1 MRKMAKEKTMSK
13 VTLGVIVGNRDFFPD
28 RLVTEARADI
38 LKLFKEM
45 DIEPVILDEKAT
57 KLGGVETWTH
67 AKICADLFRKNADRI
82 DGILVT
88 LPNFGD
94 EKGVADTVKLSGLN
108 VPILVQA
115 YPDDLN
121 QFTVERRRDGF
132 CGKISVCNDL
142 RQYGYA
148 YSLTELH
155 TVHPLTDSF
164 KSDLAKFVGVCR
176 VVRGLKKARLGAI
189 GARPGNFNT
198 MRFSEKMLQA
208 NGISVVTVDFSEIF
222 GKATRLTDDDA
233 GVKDKLANIRAYAK
247 SDSVPPPS
255 LVRMAK
261 LGVVIDQW
269 MKHYD
274 LDASALQCWTSVQE
288 NFHVNVCTLMSMM
301 SDQLMPSACE
311 VDITGV
317 VSMYA
322 LQLASGTPS
331 ALVDWNN
338 NYGSDPEKCVLF
350 HCGNWAKSFLPG
362 IEIKTAEILATTLG
376 IENTYG
382 AVAGRVPAG
391 PMTFARLS
399 TDDTLGLMRSYIGEG
414 MFTDDPLDTFG
425 ARAVI
430 HVPGLQKMMK
440 HICKNG
446 FEHHCA
452 MNASHSADILA
463 EAFDTYFG
471 WDVYHHAG

>member
-1 MRKMAKEKTMSK
+1 MAKA
-13 VTLGVIVGNRDFFPD
+13 TLGVIIGNRDFFPD

-38 LKLFKEM
+38 LALFKEM
-45 DIEPVILDEKAT
+45 DIEPVILDENAT

-67 AKICADLFRKNADRI
+67 AKICAELFKKNAERI
-82 DGILVT
+82 DGILVA

-121 QFTVERRRDGF
+121 QLTVERRRDGF

-148 YSLTELH
+148 YTLTDLH

-164 KSDLAKFVGVCR
+164 RADLKKFVGVCR
-176 VVRGLKKARLGAI
+176 VVKGLKNARFGAI

-198 MRFSEKMLQA
+198 MRFSEKMLQ
-208 NGISVVTVDFSEIF
+208 NYGMSVVTVDFSEIL
-222 GKATRLTDDDA
+222 GNARKLADDDVR
-233 GVKDKLANIRAYAK
+233 VKDKLAAIEGYAK
-247 SDSVPPPS
+247 HDSVPSPA

-261 LGVVIDQW
+261 LGLVIDDW
-269 MKHYD
+269 MKEYD
-274 LDASALQCWTSVQE
+274 LTASAIQCWTSLQQ
-288 NFHVNVCTLMSMM
+288 NYHINVCTLMSMM
-301 SDQLMPSACE
+301 SEQLMPSACE

-317 VSMYA
+317 ASMYA
-322 LQLASGTPS
+322 LQLASGSPS

-338 NYGSDPEKCVLF
+338 NYGGDPDKCVLF

-362 IEIKTAEILATTLG
+362 IEIKNAEILATTLG
-376 IENTYG
+376 AENTYG

-391 PMTFARLS
+391 PMTYARIS
-399 TDDTLGLMRSYIGEG
+399 TDDNKGVIRTYVGEG
-414 MFTDDPLDTFG
+414 EFTDDPLETFG

-430 HVPGLQKMMK
+430 RTPGLQKLMRY
-440 HICKNG
+440 ICKNG

-463 EAFDTYFG
+463 DAFETYFG
-471 WDVYHHAG
+471 WDVYRHVG

>member
-1 MRKMAKEKTMSK
+1 MAKT
-13 VTLGVIVGNRDFFPD
+13 TLAVIIGNRDFFPD

-38 LKLFKEM
+38 LTLFKEM
-45 DIEPVILDEKAT
+45 NIEAVILGENDT
-57 KLGGVETWTH
+57 KLGGVETYAH
-67 AKICADLFRKNADRI
+67 AKLCAELFRKNVERI
-82 DGILVT
+82 DGILVC

-94 EKGVADTVKLSGLN
+94 EKGVADTIKMSGLN

-121 QFTVERRRDGF
+121 QFMVERRRDAF

-155 TVHPLTDSF
+155 TVHPLTSGF
-164 KSDLAKFVGVCR
+164 KKALAEFVGVCK
-176 VVRGLKKARLGAI
+176 VVRGLKNARIGAI

-198 MRFSEKMLQA
+198 MRFSEKLLQSC
-208 NGISVVTVDFSEIF
+208 GISVVTVDFSEIL
-222 GKATRLTDDDA
+222 GNAQRLTDTDKR
-233 GVKDKLANIRAYAK
+233 VKAKLDEIREYAK
-247 SDSVPPPS
+247 ADDVPSPA

-261 LGVVIDQW
+261 LGLAISDW
-269 MKHYD
+269 MTEND
-274 LDASALQCWTSVQE
+274 LRASAIQCWTSVQK
-288 NFHVNVCTLMSMM
+288 NFHINVCTLMSMM
-301 SDQLMPSACE
+301 SEKLMPSACE
-311 VDITGV
+311 VDIPGV
-317 VSMYA
+317 VAMYA

-338 NYGSDPEKCVLF
+338 NYGDDPNKCVFF

-376 IENTYG
+376 NENTYG

-391 PMTFARLS
+391 PVTFARVS
-399 TDDTLGLMRSYIGEG
+399 TDERNGQIRAYTGEG
-414 MFTDDPLDTFG
+414 RFTDDPLDTFG
-425 ARAVI
+425 ARAVVE
-430 HVPGLQKMMK
+430 VPGLQKLMK
-440 HICKNG
+440 YICKNG

-452 MNASHSADILA
+452 MNASQSAAILVD
-463 EAFDTYFG
+463 AFETYFG
-471 WDVYHHAG
+471 WDVYHHEA